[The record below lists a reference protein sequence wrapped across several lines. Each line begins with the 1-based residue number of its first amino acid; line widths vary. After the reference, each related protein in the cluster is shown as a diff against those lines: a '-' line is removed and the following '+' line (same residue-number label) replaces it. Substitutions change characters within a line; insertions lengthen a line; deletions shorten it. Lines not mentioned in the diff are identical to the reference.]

1 MAKNQDIFRTKTGRV
16 VSIIGTSVGLYDP
29 ITITPGANGSVLRGL
44 SIPISYPFEY
54 STTNLR
60 LNIVNSTSTYLIFN
74 SVSYDLNR
82 IVASKALAQIFKGAD
97 LADITLN
104 TGNSNV
110 LTMVL
115 TLEDIF
121 GVEWIKFESALTVSM
136 NNARAALIVEDY

>member
-16 VSIIGTSVGLYDP
+16 VSINDTSV
-29 ITITPGANGSVLRGL
+29 TITPGANGSVLRGL

-74 SVSYDLNR
+74 SVFYDLNR
-82 IVASKALAQIFKGAD
+82 IVGSKALAQIFKGAD
-97 LADITLN
+97 LDGITLIA
-104 TGNSNV
+104 GNQVDNK

-121 GVEWIKFESALTVSM
+121 GVEWIKFESALTVTI
-136 NNARAALIVEDY
+136 NNVSGALIVEDY